1 MIGSPPEPSRQLI
14 SNQVLLSSVLG
25 LRPPADSP
33 PAACAVGASPGR
45 FSPSPGRPTGNQN
58 DQRRCRELMES
69 KLHVPQLRICF
80 GRGGDCLFHPK
91 SECDS
96 EGKFHLISLTPSSSS
111 FSENTNVEGIQ
122 RDVASVFFYVMK
134 DLDEKCP
141 RQRGKEHL
149 DACTAFKK
157 YIQ

>member
-33 PAACAVGASPGR
+33 PAACAAGASPGR

-69 KLHVPQLRICF
+69 KLHVPRLRICF

-111 FSENTNVEGIQ
+111 FSENKCRRHTK
-122 RDVASVFFYVMK
+122 RCSFCFFYVMK